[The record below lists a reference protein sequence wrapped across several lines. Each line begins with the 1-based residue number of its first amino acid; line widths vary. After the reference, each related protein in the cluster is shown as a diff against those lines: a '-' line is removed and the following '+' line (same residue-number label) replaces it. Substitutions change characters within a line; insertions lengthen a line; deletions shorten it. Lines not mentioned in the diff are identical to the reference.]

1 MKKLYTLFVSLC
13 FASLI
18 MPAYAQLD
26 CSDGRYYNRNY
37 FTDWDSTENILFGSG
52 PAVGNGQTQLLK
64 MTVFE
69 PVGDLLAKRPVVVFT
84 FGGSFVTG
92 QRQDVYSMCLEFV
105 RMGYVAVAT
114 DYRVGFFFPDEVT
127 TTQAVV
133 RGMHDMKAAVRY
145 LYKDAQT
152 DNLFKIDTNYIIV
165 GGVSAGAI
173 CAIQTAYLTDDNEIP
188 EYLYNDT
195 AGMGGIEGHSGNPG
209 YSSKV
214 CGVID
219 FSGTIG
225 DTAWIQA
232 GDVPIVGLHD
242 IGDQTVPFGTG
253 PISVG
258 GFPTGLTASGTET
271 IMEKTDMLGI
281 PNALK
286 TYPGSGH
293 VSYLQ
298 GSQAAWDEAVE
309 FVQVF
314 IADLVCG
321 SATLSVNDKDE
332 KNTLNV
338 YPNPS
343 TGAFT
348 ITLENPAKETF
359 LCTLTD
365 IMGRIVKTFSTS
377 SDKTNINCSNLSPG
391 IYSLTI
397 TNGTIFVTDKVVVK

>member
-1 MKKLYTLFVSLC
+1 MKKFYYLFISIF
-13 FASLI
+13 FASLAL
-18 MPAYAQLD
+18 PAFAQLD
-26 CSDGRYYNRNY
+26 CSDGRYYNRTY

-52 PAVGNGQTQLLK
+52 PAVGNGQTQNLY

-69 PVGDLLAKRPVVVFT
+69 PTGDLLAKRPVVVFT

-92 QRQDVYSMCLEFV
+92 ERSQVYDMCLEFV
-105 RMGYVAVAT
+105 RMGFVAVAT
-114 DYRVGFFFPDEVT
+114 DYRVGFFFPSEVT

-133 RGMHDMKAAVRY
+133 RGMHDMKAAIRY

-152 DNLFKIDTNYIIV
+152 DNLFKIDTNYVIV

-173 CAIQTAYLTDDNEIP
+173 CAIQTAYLTDDSEIP

-195 AGMGGIEGHSGNPG
+195 AGMGGIAGNSGNPG

-214 CGVID
+214 CGVIS

-232 GDVPIVGLHD
+232 GDVPIVSLHD
-242 IGDQTVPFGTG
+242 LGDQTVPFGTG
-253 PISVG
+253 PINVG
-258 GFPTGLTASGTET
+258 GFPTGLTANGDGTIIT
-271 IMEKTDMLGI
+271 KTDMLGI

-286 TYPGSGH
+286 TYPGTGH

-298 GSQAAWDEAVE
+298 GTQQQWDEAVD
-309 FVQVF
+309 FVQKF

-321 SATLSVNDKDE
+321 SATLSVNE
-332 KNTLNV
+332 EQENNSLTI

-343 TGAFT
+343 NGAITLAFT
-348 ITLENPAKETF
+348 NTAKEIFYGTV
-359 LCTLTD
+359 TD
-365 IMGRIVKTFSTS
+365 VMGRTVKTFSTT
-377 SDKTNINCSNLSPG
+377 SDKINVDCINLG
-391 IYSLTI
+391 AGVYSVAL
-397 TNGTIFVTDKVVVK
+397 TNGTQRFSEKVIVK